1 MRNQSIQ
8 RTYFISLWSL
18 LIFSTFLLPSFQI
31 IDGFPKIHLTDIL
44 LPFIGVIVLK
54 HYTVSHIK
62 NSKWF
67 LIANGTLLLIAILS
81 LLINHRIS
89 SLRDDFEVL
98 KMIKFLVVFL
108 FVSIAMKQTDSMKIL
123 RVIFILVLLFN
134 FMHYTNLFNFNQSI
148 TRYYGSE
155 IQVDTFGLNSLG
167 QPDTKRIIGT
177 LGNPNNNALLFL
189 FFVVF
194 FFPEEKSKIANKVF
208 FLFAIFGTLACQSR
222 TGFIALGIVLII
234 GVLIK
239 KYSIKSLFFYVA
251 TSISMCVILMLLGNI
266 YLNSL
271 AGNVIK
277 QNSVRGR
284 LETWSVMWKM
294 IKLKPL
300 IGYSPNKEYFEKTI
314 VYPESEYLLNTWRY
328 GFIGLFAYFM
338 ILWNTFYAGF
348 QNRFSKYGFC
358 FALFTVVI
366 AIAAITNNPLND
378 SMISLMFA
386 ISAGLFY
393 GEQMNSP
400 RFTA

>member
-8 RTYFISLWSL
+8 RTYLISLWSL

-54 HYTVSHIK
+54 HFTISHIK

-134 FMHYTNLFNFNQSI
+134 FMHYTNLFNFNHSI
-148 TRYYGSE
+148 MLFYGSG

-167 QPDTKRIIGT
+167 QPDTKRIIGS
-177 LGNPNNNALLFL
+177 LGNPNNNAILFL
-189 FFVVF
+189 FFVSY
-194 FFPEEKSKIANKVF
+194 FFPEEKTKITKKVY
-208 FLFAIFGTLACQSR
+208 FLLAIFGTLACQSR
-222 TGFIALGIVLII
+222 TGFISLVFILII
-234 GVLIK
+234 GVLTK
-239 KYSIKSLFFYVA
+239 NYSIKSLLFYIA
-251 TSISMCVILMLLGNI
+251 SSITMFVILMLLGNL

-271 AGNVIK
+271 AGNIIK

-284 LETWSVMWKM
+284 IETWTIMWEM
-294 IKLKPL
+294 IKLKPI
-300 IGYSPNKEYFEKTI
+300 IGYSANKEYFEKTI

-328 GFIGLFAYFM
+328 GFLGLFAYFM
-338 ILWNTFYAGF
+338 ILWNAFYAGF

-378 SMISLMFA
+378 SMISMMFA